1 MFAPRAWR
9 RFLGASAAAA
19 GTCAHASFL
28 SGEALDTA
36 ADWLSVIILI
46 IVPAVAIALFW
57 MVHVLPEKIAEK
69 RHHPQ
74 KEAIHTLCLLS
85 LVFGGMLWP
94 AAWLWAYSRPV
105 VYKMAHGT
113 ELHEDYYHEEEEA
126 ATRDTVDP
134 ERLKR
139 LKRELH
145 ELAARSSLSPGLRA
159 LKDRLDARTDI
170 PADEVRGA

>member
-1 MFAPRAWR
+1 MVSVSLFGFSSLA
-9 RFLGASAAAA
+9 ASV
-19 GTCAHASFL
+19 AHASLL

-36 ADWLSVIILI
+36 ADWIAVFVLI
-46 IVPAVAIALFW
+46 VVPGLVIALFW

-85 LVFGGMLWP
+85 LVFGGLLWP

-113 ELHEDYYHEEEEA
+113 EFHEDFYLEQGALAERGEL
-126 ATRDTVDP
+126 DP
-134 ERLKR
+134 ARLAGLR
-139 LKRELH
+139 A
-145 ELAARSSLSPGLRA
+145 ELAAMNERSPLSPNLRA
-159 LKDRLDARTDI
+159 LQARLEARLEKPLPQSD
-170 PADEVRGA
+170 GAE